1 MNQRSLRLSTK
12 ERLDLESIRDHDAR
26 PYLRERAAA
35 LLKIADGM
43 APSVVAE
50 RGLLKRRHR
59 ETVFIWLNEYE
70 VTRQVRPR
78 PATRGAFS
86 PSRPLTPKGGGAP
99 SSQPARVGSDTQ
111 SLDAAP
117 VEPPVPVSIPVE

>member
-1 MNQRSLRLSTK
+1 MNQRSLKLSAQ
-12 ERLDLESIRDHDAR
+12 ERVELEQMRDHDAR

-59 ETVFIWLNEYE
+59 ETVFIWLGEYE

-86 PSRPLTPKGGGAP
+86 PAGQRPRPRAHG
-99 SSQPARVGSDTQ
+99 
-111 SLDAAP
+111 
-117 VEPPVPVSIPVE
+117 